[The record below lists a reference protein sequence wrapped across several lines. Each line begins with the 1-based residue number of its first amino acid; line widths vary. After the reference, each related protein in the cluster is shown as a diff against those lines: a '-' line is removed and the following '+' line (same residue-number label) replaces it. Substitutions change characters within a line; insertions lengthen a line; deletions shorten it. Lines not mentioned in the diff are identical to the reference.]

1 MADDGDRTAGDDAS
15 WSAAA
20 ADDALPNG
28 ARFMVV
34 VVVVPFLH
42 RPTVVATV
50 RAPALSSPTYH
61 VNQPTTQ
68 TTALNTLCFRNKY
81 ESNIGQELPLRVYS
95 PGSNTFLR
103 ENTPWPIMMPI
114 AIVLCNSTI
123 GYTKIDRKN

>member
-1 MADDGDRTAGDDAS
+1 VADDGDRTAGDDAS

-28 ARFMVV
+28 ARFIVV

-61 VNQPTTQ
+61 VNQPSTQ
-68 TTALNTLCFRNKY
+68 KTTALNTLCFRNKY
-81 ESNIGQELPLRVYS
+81 ESNIGQELPLRVHS
-95 PGSNTFLR
+95 SVGSTFLR
-103 ENTPWPIMMPI
+103 EMTPWPIMTPI
-114 AIVLCNSTI
+114 ADRIVQQYDWLHQN
-123 GYTKIDRKN
+123 